1 MSCSIVSLR
10 TSIDYSPPFVD
21 EVSCD
26 PNTVKIIQQNV
37 AKELQTQAATKRHPV
52 SNPPPPATSEGSA
65 TRRRSA
71 TKRRNVAR
79 PVHVTA
85 TSTRSLERP
94 VLASLGS
101 LGEPMHAVHP
111 VGHRSITV
119 ELNVNSHV
127 HLKHGREDRNARV
140 MIFYTAKD
148 LVQPQ
153 LLVNSKEVK
162 VNLDGPNIRRVDV
175 TPYFG
180 FGKNDTNKIEFTY
193 RSSKLITAFAVN
205 RCTYTSSQELV
216 DQIPWR
222 ISKQS
227 VVEQCTKE
235 SQSSDVIITS
245 RVMSL
250 MCPLSKA
257 RLNIPCRG
265 RSCAHNR
272 CFDAMSYFKLQI
284 QDPTWEC
291 PICSNSVPFH
301 ELAIDNDNKRAASVI
316 DLTLSL
322 DDIRPAKRSK
332 P

>member
-1 MSCSIVSLR
+1 M
-10 TSIDYSPPFVD
+10 
-21 EVSCD
+21 
-26 PNTVKIIQQNV
+26 
-37 AKELQTQAATKRHPV
+37 
-52 SNPPPPATSEGSA
+52 
-65 TRRRSA
+65 
-71 TKRRNVAR
+71 
-79 PVHVTA
+79 
-85 TSTRSLERP
+85 
-94 VLASLGS
+94 
-101 LGEPMHAVHP
+101 
-111 VGHRSITV
+111 

-257 RLNIPCRG
+257 RPNIPCRG
-265 RSCAHNR
+265 RTCAHNQ

-284 QDPTWEC
+284 QDPTWAC
-291 PICSNSVPFH
+291 PICYNFAPFH
-301 ELAIDNDNKRAASVI
+301 ELAIDEYVMDVLRATQSETVTIGSDGKWHETSDNKRAASVI
-316 DLTLSL
+316 DLTLSP